1 MKKFTILMLLVVAAL
16 CSIQLSAKEGG
27 DIPPTPRSNNYTSI
41 PSYYHR
47 LGDDSHMY
55 YNIREDGRRLAGP
68 EYQRAVSIIGEISG
82 RYFSSTYGNT
92 NYDDGY
98 GSGFLAAIQ
107 VSKGDTNYDAKY
119 VNSLIVDEVEG
130 AGVTVET
137 SVEGHGDNAARIIYT
152 LTNNSEA
159 DVTVQF
165 GVYGDIMIGNDDNA
179 ILTRMMHDGEA
190 YGMKLKGKSQGSL
203 FNPITPIM
211 SVLFGKGVTGVTPAD
226 KYWFGFFSS
235 NWHANEIVGNYSDNI
250 YSTGTAT
257 YGQTYAQYYMQEA
270 TSTSNSYD
278 SGMGFCWNNRPIPAG
293 ESIELSFVIAIG
305 EVDFE
310 EPIPDPEDPEGQD
323 IFTYNVE
330 VENIGDEN
338 INDPWNDL
346 TVAHPA
352 RIYGQYEHPYGQNG
366 YIEYRVDGATRAWTG
381 EWTRIE
387 TPLISG
393 DPNGYDLPFDMFFN
407 PDEAELHTLEL
418 RFTDGLGN
426 YTELDGLEWEDI
438 RTISLTVDPQ
448 VQAYDG
454 TPKIFV
460 VTVGGVIDYTLGE
473 DGEYTNPGDYSQSI
487 WGQFDMNT
495 IGINTVEFT
504 VTKGQ
509 AVVDVQSPGNVEY
522 DGNPHGATVTLITGD
537 TEPIVTYYM
546 VDEDGNQHEIEGVPT
561 LEGVYVVEVVVPESE
576 FYFGTEAS
584 AGPYMIFRPT
594 GVEELTIGSEDNG
607 AWYTIDGRRIVA
619 PTERGIYIHNGKKY
633 IVM

>member
-68 EYQRAVSIIGEISG
+68 EYQHAVSIIGEISG

-92 NYDDGY
+92 DYDDGY

-179 ILTRMMHDGEA
+179 ILTRMMHDEEA

-211 SVLFGKGVTGVTPAD
+211 SVLFGEGVTGVTPAD

-257 YGQTYAQYYMQEA
+257 YGQTYAQYYMHEA

-352 RIYGQYEHPYGQNG
+352 HIWGTYEHPYGQNG